1 MTFAAPIQ
9 TDDALD
15 GKRIHALAS
24 LFPPMS
30 DDEFAAICE
39 DVKSNGLVEPIILL
53 DGEVLD
59 GIHRLR
65 ACLSADITPRYQDWN
80 GEGGTPLQYVWSRN
94 WTRRHLSAGQRAV
107 ISLAAEKE
115 LAKEAALR
123 MSPKARAAEGVERFP
138 QVPESGKA
146 RDQAGRF
153 GG

>member
-80 GEGGTPLQYVWSRN
+80 GEGGTPLQYRLVTELDEAASFGRPAG
-94 WTRRHLSAGQRAV
+94 RHLAGGGEGTGQGRRPADV
-107 ISLAAEKE
+107 PQGTCGGGCGTISTGP
-115 LAKEAALR
+115 R
-123 MSPKARAAEGVERFP
+123 VWQSP
-138 QVPESGKA
+138 
-146 RDQAGRF
+146 
-153 GG
+153 